1 MNCREFCYWLQS
13 SFELMDAKGFNEEQT
28 QLIKM
33 ELNNALKDNG
43 IVLRN
48 YCVELKGYFD
58 LVQPTI
64 IDQKTTEILKDK
76 LDKLFI
82 HVVPLSNTD
91 REPSTKSNRLRPSL
105 PPGVQ
110 AMC

>member
-13 SFELMDAKGFNEEQT
+13 SFELMDAKEFNEEQT
-28 QLIKM
+28 QLIKI

-43 IVLRN
+43 TVLRN

-64 IDQKTTEILKDK
+64 IDQKTTKLLKEK
-76 LDKLFI
+76 LDKLFVHI
-82 HVVPLSNTD
+82 VPLMNKD
-91 REPSTKSNRLRPSL
+91 EYAPRKNELKANL
-105 PPGVQ
+105 PPGIQ